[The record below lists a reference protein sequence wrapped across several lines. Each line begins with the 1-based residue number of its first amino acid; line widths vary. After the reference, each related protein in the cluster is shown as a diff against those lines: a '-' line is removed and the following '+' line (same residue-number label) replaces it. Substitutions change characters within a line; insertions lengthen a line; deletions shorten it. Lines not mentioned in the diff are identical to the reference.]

1 MTLSL
6 PKPRALLF
14 DWDGTLVDNWDAIV
28 SGINE
33 ALAAFGKPTW
43 GRDEAMERI
52 SASQRDSFPV
62 LFGDD
67 WQTAREIFY
76 AGFERRHLE
85 LLTVLDGA
93 EALLNAAAPV
103 TMALVSNKNGLHL
116 RKEAAHLGWDSRFH
130 SMVGATDAERDKP
143 DPAPVHMALQGTGIA
158 AGPDVW
164 FIGDSGTDLKTAR
177 ATGCTAIIVRHAGA
191 NPAHLPPDLSPD
203 LIAKDLAT
211 LQEALVEALSVS

>member
-1 MTLSL
+1 MSHPL
-6 PKPRALLF
+6 PRPRALLF
-14 DWDGTLVDNWDAIV
+14 DWDGTLIDNWDAIV

-33 ALAAFGKPTW
+33 ALTAFDKPTW
-43 GRDEAMERI
+43 SRGEAMDRI

-67 WQTAREIFY
+67 WQAARDIFY

-93 EALLNAAAPV
+93 EALLDACAGATV
-103 TMALVSNKNGLHL
+103 SLVSNKNGHHL
-116 RKEAAHLGWDSRFH
+116 RREAAHLGWDPRFH
-130 SMVGATDAERDKP
+130 AMIGATDAERDKP

-164 FIGDSGTDLKTAR
+164 FIGDSGTDLKTAH
-177 ATGCTAIIVRHAGA
+177 AAGCTAIIVRHAAA
-191 NPAHLPPDLSPD
+191 NPAPLPADLTPHLTVPDLSS
-203 LIAKDLAT
+203 
-211 LQEALVEALSVS
+211 LQEALVESLRTS

>member
-1 MTLSL
+1 MNAPL

-33 ALAAFGKPTW
+33 ALTAFGKPVW
-43 GRDEAMERI
+43 SRNEAMERI

-62 LFGDD
+62 LFGDN
-67 WQTAREIFY
+67 WQAAREIFY
-76 AGFERRHLE
+76 TGFERRHLE

-93 EALLNAAAPV
+93 EALLESASHV
-103 TMALVSNKNGLHL
+103 TMALVSNKSGRHL
-116 RKEAAHLGWDSRFH
+116 RKEAAHLGWDTRFH
-130 SMVGATDAERDKP
+130 TMVGATDAERDKP

-177 ATGCTAIIVRHAGA
+177 AAGCTAIIVRHAGA
-191 NPAHLPPDLSPD
+191 NPAQLPPDLSPD
-203 LIAKDLAT
+203 LTAKDLAT
-211 LQEALVEALSVS
+211 LQQALAEALSVS

>member
-1 MTLSL
+1 MTIDL

-14 DWDGTLVDNWDAIV
+14 DWDGTLIDNWDAIV
-28 SGINE
+28 SGLNE
-33 ALAAFGKPTW
+33 ALVTYGQSPW

-67 WQTAREIFY
+67 WQQARDIFY

-93 EALLNAAAPV
+93 EALLDCCKPV
-103 TMALVSNKNGLHL
+103 LTALVSNKSGRHL
-116 RKEAAHLGWDSRFH
+116 RKEAEHLGWTPRFH
-130 SMVGATDAERDKP
+130 ALVGATDAERDKP
-143 DPAPVHMALQGTGIA
+143 DPAPVHLALQGSGITP
-158 AGPDVW
+158 GPDVW

-177 ATGCTAIIVRHAGA
+177 ASGCTAIIVRHAAA
-191 NPAHLPPDLSPD
+191 NPAALPPDLSPD
-203 LIAKDLAT
+203 LTVPHLDA
-211 LQEALVEALSVS
+211 LQQALVKSLGVS